1 MSSRVIWTPWRE
13 KKKAKQQRRSE
24 MSNNSFGVECE
35 NSKLKITL
43 KMCPLAFFK
52 ASRDSVRKQYPFT

>member
-1 MSSRVIWTPWRE
+1 
-13 KKKAKQQRRSE
+13 
-24 MSNNSFGVECE
+24 MSNSSFGVECE